1 MSNPFKAAQRVTCVN
16 KEDCS
21 KLKNGKD
28 YTIKYTDGHLVC
40 LNEVTGGYFYWRFAD
55 TSTMNA
61 LPKRDK
67 SGRFI
72 SPVSANSK
80 PISTNNIIPFPTMA
94 KSNNIPAVLKK
105 GAIYSVLGGSCA
117 HFKMAAYDDYVIMV
131 SHGKPS
137 LVKKERLRI
146 ASPEEVK
153 YYLGD
158 AR

>member
-1 MSNPFKAAQRVTCVN
+1 
-16 KEDCS
+16 
-21 KLKNGKD
+21 
-28 YTIKYTDGHLVC
+28 
-40 LNEVTGGYFYWRFAD
+40 
-55 TSTMNA
+55 
-61 LPKRDK
+61 
-67 SGRFI
+67 
-72 SPVSANSK
+72 
-80 PISTNNIIPFPTMA
+80 MA
-94 KSNNIPAVLKK
+94 KSTNIPESLKK